1 MGCMKAVSLSVCVYM
16 GFHQKGR
23 LRVQA
28 EVAIIIFRDLFSLF
42 VMRRGPML
50 STLIPS
56 LALDSR

>member
-1 MGCMKAVSLSVCVYM
+1 MFAEQQM

-50 STLIPS
+50 ITLIPS